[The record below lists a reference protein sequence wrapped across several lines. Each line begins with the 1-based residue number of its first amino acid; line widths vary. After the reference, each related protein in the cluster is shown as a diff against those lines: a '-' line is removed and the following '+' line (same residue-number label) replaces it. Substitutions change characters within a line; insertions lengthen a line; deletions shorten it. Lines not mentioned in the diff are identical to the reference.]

1 MDNIIAIANA
11 KTPEANMLCGGQPT
25 DAQLKKAKEQGYTTI
40 INLRPPSEMAA
51 CGFDEAAAVA
61 SLGMRYVQIPVAGPQ
76 DLTTANAALL
86 HEAIHAADGPV
97 MIHCASGNRVGALL
111 AIAKRHHHGL
121 TADQAFAFG
130 TNAGLTALAPL
141 VKTLL

>member
-1 MDNIIAIANA
+1 MNDIIAITNA
-11 KTPEANMLCGGQPT
+11 KIPEANMLCGGQPT
-25 DAQLKKAKEQGYTTI
+25 DSQLKQAKEQGYTTI

-86 HEAIHAADGPV
+86 HDAIHAAGGPV

-130 TNAGLTALAPL
+130 QNAGLTALASL